1 MNLHVPQLVHPIR
14 RFEIFRKTVIHPC
27 NDFVDGFFP
36 RGFRVLAGNNGL
48 VEFPECGLDDNS
60 KVIGHLKQEKEHIER
75 EMTQQQLFVL
85 GRLIDLL
92 KFRSFGFKQNKM
104 SVFVSLYA
112 GRVERQVKTSVIAF

>member
-1 MNLHVPQLVHPIR
+1 MI
-14 RFEIFRKTVIHPC
+14 
-27 NDFVDGFFP
+27 
-36 RGFRVLAGNNGL
+36 
-48 VEFPECGLDDNS
+48 
-60 KVIGHLKQEKEHIER
+60 
-75 EMTQQQLFVL
+75 QQQLFVL